1 MTREGLEAAIW
12 EHSPGL
18 AATRTADRYAAMN
31 AILAAA
37 DSYATAQCMT
47 ALALPDADAQAQRR
61 AVLEAATRRPRTPR
75 PSGGTHDRPAA

>member
-18 AATRTADRYAAMN
+18 AATRTADRCAAMK

-37 DSYATAQCMT
+37 DDYATAQCAI
-47 ALALPDADAQAQRR
+47 ALNAPDAVAQAQRR
-61 AVLEAATRRPRTPR
+61 AELEAALYRPRR
-75 PSGGTHDRPAA
+75 SA